1 MSIGGGGAQLTPC
14 QTNQIPELCRLKCG
28 HFDRKR
34 ELKRCTRPRVGACP
48 QTAAVR
54 FDYRP
59 ANRQSHASALR
70 FGRKKGIKNLLSLV
84 WTQPHSS
91 IGNRNDDS
99 TILILL

>member
-1 MSIGGGGAQLTPC
+1 MRIESGGAQLTVGQPS
-14 QTNQIPELCRLKCG
+14 QPFELCSPMCG

-34 ELKRCTRPRVGACP
+34 ELKRCTRHRVGACP